1 MIIPGFK
8 SIEKDC
14 HFNGLTVAWQSFVL
28 GLEWL
33 GRNLTPISPSLP
45 SFAKH
50 GVFSGQAQ
58 GRGRGLGKGSLL
70 TFLLTAGLTSG
81 IINTAKAGNID
92 GFIFNSHNGQSSDGT
107 TVSINVNNGASGTQ
121 YSTIPE
127 FGLIGYWLTGTGG
140 FSPQPQLNDTIR
152 ISASLTVGPTT
163 YTSHTKKLYDASNI
177 TLPTTF
183 LEDPNK
189 NVPCISVGAHKVKD
203 LSGRTIQLRAKGNLR
218 KNQSQD
224 IPFINYYLRETSP
237 ADSMKVDTSDIYTQ
251 VYFNTQKQDS
261 NFAVGD
267 TFDFELYQ
275 KTAHDTTFFQ
285 QFNMLIDTMKYGGAS
300 MLDSVIYNGTNFRIF
315 KDLQIDSVWTTE
327 AVGGYVYPKALVKS
341 NRTSLSDSSK
351 YYFTITENGS
361 PFYADSLDKKLL
373 AGQRDTITFSECPQ
387 GGNFTHVLQCST
399 STDGD
404 ATPENNTKQKT
415 ISGPMAVELSYFG
428 AMPYDKGI
436 RLEWITQSSLNSFLW
451 EIYRGQNS
459 DTLRYDLIATQPGDG
474 NSNQPRHYYHD
485 DKCAEGLNWY
495 RLGEVGFSG
504 EKTFYGPI
512 NAFAQTAGALRPG
525 KFKAYP
531 NPARRLL
538 DVRVDRAG
546 NYGIYN
552 VLGQK
557 LGEVRNG
564 ADGKSSSDIRGN
576 HPAGIYYLM
585 QEGTGQ
591 TQRVQVVR

>member
-1 MIIPGFK
+1 MK
-8 SIEKDC
+8 
-14 HFNGLTVAWQSFVL
+14 L
-28 GLEWL
+28 G
-33 GRNLTPISPSLP
+33 N
-45 SFAKH
+45 K
-50 GVFSGQAQ
+50 
-58 GRGRGLGKGSLL
+58 LL

-81 IINTAKAGNID
+81 IINTAKAESIS
-92 GFIFNSHNGQSSDGT
+92 GFIHDSKLGISAQNIPVKIYRKPSGGSTDTLYTNTSPFGDYWESTNNFIPEAQIGDTLELLAHNGTSQARLKFLAGAPYNNELTLDGYT
-107 TVSINVNNGASGTQ
+107 ASVPSVKDTVFINPNDSLLQAQLILYKNQNQPVNWIFNKKLTPFNYFDLFVDFKNQDSTFSQGDSFKLKVHKTRNDSTYYTEIKSTVDLFWGDAMKVNASNSIHNGAFHEDTL
-121 YSTIPE
+121 Y
-127 FGLIGYWLTGTGG
+127 F
-140 FSPQPQLNDTIR
+140 PQ
-152 ISASLTVGPTT
+152 
-163 YTSHTKKLYDASNI
+163 
-177 TLPTTF
+177 
-183 LEDPNK
+183 
-189 NVPCISVGAHKVKD
+189 NVSV
-203 LSGRTIQLRAKGNLR
+203 
-218 KNQSQD
+218 
-224 IPFINYYLRETSP
+224 
-237 ADSMKVDTSDIYTQ
+237 
-251 VYFNTQKQDS
+251 
-261 NFAVGD
+261 
-267 TFDFELYQ
+267 
-275 KTAHDTTFFQ
+275 
-285 QFNMLIDTMKYGGAS
+285 
-300 MLDSVIYNGTNFRIF
+300 F

-373 AGQRDTITFSECPQ
+373 AGQRDTITFSACPQ

-436 RLEWITQSSLNSFLW
+436 RLEWITQSSINSFLW

-485 DKCAEGLNWY
+485 DECAEGLNWY
-495 RLGEVGFSG
+495 KLGEVGFSG

-564 ADGKSSSDIRGN
+564 ADGKSSSDIRGKQ
-576 HPAGIYYLM
+576 HPAGIYFIK
-585 QEGTGQ
+585 QEESGE
-591 TQRVQVVR
+591 TQKVQVVK